1 MLYRLS
7 YASRANQTIVPE
19 RTQNCKEKFSEVSQP
34 RRYFV
39 GFTGVSLTWTS

>member
-1 MLYRLS
+1 
-7 YASRANQTIVPE
+7 
-19 RTQNCKEKFSEVSQP
+19 VSQP